1 MYINRVIKGAKG
13 QLWVRAG
20 CPMHSELHLGQTNT
34 ITSRLSQ
41 AENEALCTT
50 SLSSQL
56 TAAGTNGIVLTPP
69 PRPSARDCFCID
81 SRTKADQS
89 AKHSSPETKT
99 THMNVTEQT
108 TRWGGCHSLTVEL
121 EPKQHEDSHCN
132 LNIYT

>member
-13 QLWVRAG
+13 QLWARAG
-20 CPMHSELHLGQTNT
+20 CPMYSELHLGQTNT
-34 ITSRLSQ
+34 ITSRRSQ

-69 PRPSARDCFCID
+69 PRPSARDWSAFVRL
-81 SRTKADQS
+81 SMQKQS

-99 THMNVTEQT
+99 THMNVTEQA

-121 EPKQHEDSHCN
+121 EPKQHVDSHCN

>member
-13 QLWVRAG
+13 QLWARAG
-20 CPMHSELHLGQTNT
+20 CPMYSELHLGQTNT
-34 ITSRLSQ
+34 ITSRRSQ

-69 PRPSARDCFCID
+69 PRPSARDWSAFVRL
-81 SRTKADQS
+81 SMQKQS

-99 THMNVTEQT
+99 THMNVTEQA
-108 TRWGGCHSLTVEL
+108 TRWGGMSQFDSRVRTQATCRQSL
-121 EPKQHEDSHCN
+121 
-132 LNIYT
+132 